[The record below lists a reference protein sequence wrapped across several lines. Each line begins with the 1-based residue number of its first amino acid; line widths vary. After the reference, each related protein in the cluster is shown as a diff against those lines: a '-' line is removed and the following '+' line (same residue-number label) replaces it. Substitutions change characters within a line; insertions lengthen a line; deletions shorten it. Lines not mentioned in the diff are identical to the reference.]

1 MKNPMLKRMARQM
14 VYSPGKVLPIFIAM
28 LFIIIF
34 SSSFFTSQDSV
45 KHLYYKQ
52 INDGKIED
60 GQFTTIYPLSTEL
73 KNKLENQG
81 VEIYENFSRELSY
94 EKNKELRAFQNR
106 KDIDVQQILEGRI
119 AKRNDEVA
127 ISGNY
132 ARANDIKVNDS
143 IKLEGKEFLVTGLIS
158 LPDYSSI
165 LKNRNDLVMDTGHYG
180 TCLFNNNGFEEF
192 SNLPIRYTYSYHT
205 DEALSKTEGREK
217 LKDIIKIINKE
228 NLAIDGVIKQ
238 DNHCITYIMDDM
250 DGDVP
255 TMMTF
260 MVILFISLAFIS
272 AVQMKSLIEN
282 EATVIGT
289 LLASGYRKKELL
301 LAYMITPFL
310 LTLAA
315 GILGNLISYS
325 FVYKK
330 YVELYYNSF
339 DLPKF
344 TPHITLRSFLITCI
358 IPLLIYLVVNYL
370 VINGSLRF
378 KPLDFLR
385 ARLIKEKKKRKI
397 KLNSLKF
404 INKFKIRVLLDNKMN
419 VAALLFGVFLANMIL
434 VFGISVKPVFSQ
446 YAQNLKDNMKY
457 DYTYFVKAEDENIDA
472 KRATILQVELPDKD
486 DKKVEIYG
494 LDDGS
499 KFQIKKFDNLKED
512 EIAVSKGFLQRFNCK
527 VGDEIK
533 IREPYNSKVIKLKIK
548 ESIDENNLFQ
558 LFSKREH
565 INSIVDKNQEYMNAY
580 LSNQKLSIEKDNIIS
595 VVDKKNM
602 TKFMEHFLD
611 SFGVVFDMLF
621 YVGIG
626 FSLIVTSIV
635 TNLIVDKS
643 KTNMGYLKIFG
654 FQNKEIANVYVY
666 HLLFLLVIFQLLV
679 IPAMDKIMKWILYI
693 SMTKFD
699 AYIIAD
705 IPLSN
710 YMKALVCSIII
721 FIFIQIIAR
730 IKISRLDMVKEL
742 KVING

>member
-45 KHLYYKQ
+45 KYLYYKQ

-81 VEIYENFSRELSY
+81 VKIYENFSRELSH

-180 TCLFNNNGFEEF
+180 TCLFNNNGFEDF

-385 ARLIKEKKKRKI
+385 ARLLKEKKKRKI

>member
-81 VEIYENFSRELSY
+81 VEIYENFSRELSH

-165 LKNRNDLVMDTGHYG
+165 LKNKNDLVMDTGHYG

-228 NLAIDGVIKQ
+228 NLAIDGVINQ

>member
-385 ARLIKEKKKRKI
+385 ARLLKEKKKRKI

-730 IKISRLDMVKEL
+730 VKISRLDMVKEL

>member
-81 VEIYENFSRELSY
+81 VKIYENFSRELSH

-180 TCLFNNNGFEEF
+180 TCLFNNNGFEDF
-192 SNLPIRYTYSYHT
+192 SNLPIHYTYSYHT

-385 ARLIKEKKKRKI
+385 ARLLKEKKKRKI